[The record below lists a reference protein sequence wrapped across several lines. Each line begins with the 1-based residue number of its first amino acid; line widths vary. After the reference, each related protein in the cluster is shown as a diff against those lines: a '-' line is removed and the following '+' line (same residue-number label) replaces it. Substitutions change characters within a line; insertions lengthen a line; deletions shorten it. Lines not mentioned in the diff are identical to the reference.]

1 MVDTIVEE
9 DNQRSCPQRRSYSL
23 ALKTQILHECSQPG
37 ASIAGVAISHGINP
51 NIVHKWRMNVRRGEL
66 VVADTPGFIPVNV
79 RAQPVAPGDQV
90 ASTTGTIQVE
100 VQRGSVHARISWPV
114 QAGGDCAAWLRELL
128 R

>member
-9 DNQRSCPQRRSYSL
+9 DIQPSRPQRRSYSL
-23 ALKTQILHECSQPG
+23 ALKTQILQECSQPG
-37 ASIAGVAISHGINP
+37 ASIAGVAIAHGINP

-90 ASTTGTIQVE
+90 ATASKSG
-100 VQRGSVHARISWPV
+100 RAP
-114 QAGGDCAAWLRELL
+114 CRE
-128 R
+128 RVCQYV

>member
-9 DNQRSCPQRRSYSL
+9 DIQPSRPQRRSYSL
-23 ALKTQILHECSQPG
+23 ALKTQILRECSMPG

-66 VVADTPGFIPVNV
+66 VVADAPGFIPVNV
-79 RAQPVAPGDQV
+79 RAHPVAPGDQV
-90 ASTTGTIQVE
+90 ASTGTIQVE
-100 VQRGSVHARISWPV
+100 VRRGGVHARISWPV
-114 QAGGDCAAWLRELL
+114 QAGGDCAAWLRDLL

>member
-9 DNQRSCPQRRSYSL
+9 DNQRSRPQRRSYSL
-23 ALKTQILHECSQPG
+23 ALKTQILRECSMPG

-79 RAQPVAPGDQV
+79 QAQPVAPDDLS
-90 ASTTGTIQVE
+90 STTGTIQVE
-100 VQRGSVHARISWPV
+100 VQRGGVHARISWPV
-114 QAGGDCAAWLRELL
+114 HAGGGCAAWLRDLL